1 MHRPYRTHY
10 RANPSPTHSKR
21 PNRPA
26 QTKENHNQEA
36 RLRPTEPLRR
46 PETDKPIMRFR
57 QTPQRRGTGPCSKT
71 GKPREP
77 KLRQNLRPRLP
88 PGRHGR
94 EPHPLH
100 PGRGGGHH
108 RSPRLHRH
116 RSFRLGLPHPGRAH
130 TGDQPRPQMLGGH
143 GVGLQPADPVLLP
156 GNPRLWDPGSERGL
170 LRRQRRPFGH
180 WSPGQPGG
188 AGLSL
193 SRRSRPPFLQKR
205 RPGSNAPG
213 ASRF

>member
-1 MHRPYRTHY
+1 MAVSTEDARSHEFANSVPDRDSVFFKFDDAEFARSHRRVCAVALYGGRVLDGFQFFY
-10 RANPSPTHSKR
+10 DD
-21 PNRPA
+21 
-26 QTKENHNQEA
+26 Q
-36 RLRPTEPLRR
+36 
-46 PETDKPIMRFR
+46 
-57 QTPQRRGTGPCSKT
+57 G
-71 GKPREP
+71 
-77 KLRQNLRPRLP
+77 PRLP
-88 PGRHGR
+88 PGRHGGSR
-94 EPHPLH
+94 TLFTLAAGEVITEV
-100 PGRGGGHH
+100 RGSTG
-108 RSPRLHRH
+108 H

-205 RPGSNAPG
+205 RPGSNASG